1 MMGMCSKKPKIKFI
15 YRFHFINICMRIYL
29 KKNLFKNDNKAE
41 MNIDINWKHFKVI
54 MKVCLSFQ

>member
-1 MMGMCSKKPKIKFI
+1 MC
-15 YRFHFINICMRIYL
+15 IYL